1 MNTKMLVAAF
11 ERNEFDAEAVCSE
24 LLADASNL
32 VRARNA
38 KEPTAVR
45 ACYTEQL
52 QKYDSAVRKY
62 SAKSADTAA
71 YDLELMRNMFCRDP
85 KVKAIL
91 GATDRIERAANEL
104 AEKLKADAQL
114 NESMRAGLSARFTVL
129 QGMLQAKDEDIRRA
143 ITEMQETIK
152 TADDNV
158 ALSFFS
164 VAALVRDISTGVA
177 KHCGGFINLGDWND
191 LVNDFTKTIKANAS
205 NTDLITLGFSI
216 AALDER
222 WIKEN
227 FSVQYSKM
235 SKRSM
240 LDGLVALHLLGN
252 NILGK
257 ENANGKR

>member
-24 LLADASNL
+24 LLADAANL

-62 SAKSADTAA
+62 SAKNAGATHDP
-71 YDLELMRNMFCRDP
+71 ELMRTMFCRDP

-91 GATDRIERAANEL
+91 GATDRVERAANEL
-104 AEKLKADAQL
+104 AEKIKADAQL
-114 NESMRAGLSARFTVL
+114 NESMRAGLSARFAVL
-129 QGMLQAKDEDIRRA
+129 REMFTAKDEDICHA
-143 ITEMQETIK
+143 IAEMKDTLK
-152 TADDNV
+152 ASSDDT

-177 KHCGGFINLGDWND
+177 KHCHGFINLGDWND
-191 LVNDFTKTIKANAS
+191 LVEEFTKTIRANDKNAE
-205 NTDLITLGFSI
+205 LIALGFSP

-227 FSVQYSKM
+227 FSTHYSKM
-235 SKRSM
+235 SKRSL
-240 LDGLVALHLLGN
+240 LDGIVALHMLGS
-252 NILGK
+252 NIIGRD
-257 ENANGKR
+257 NANGKR